1 MIHNKQQNYD
11 EHKIQGKAKIKQLKT
26 ERKGKSTR
34 EGAQND
40 VGRRERRKRGRGMKE
55 RDERSKG
62 TEIRIPDTFAMIK
75 PTAPFKLAKHT
86 TLRKRN

>member
-1 MIHNKQQNYD
+1 MCVCKCVYVENHPSCVAYV
-11 EHKIQGKAKIKQLKT
+11 
-26 ERKGKSTR
+26 ERGGKSTR
-34 EGAQND
+34 EGAKND